1 MNPAAIP
8 LRWEI
13 IRRISIPQSA
23 MGNGI
28 RSATV
33 AIPHGSA
40 ADATPETSDPRAS
53 PLITVEGPTVSG
65 ILLARPG
72 ALHRFAAA
80 LVSEIRVS
88 AIRLSLDRVPAA
100 RHSDRFRMRASDR
113 TATHFEAPDSIPLTA
128 TADLATEG
136 LAADWAG
143 AETAFAVT
151 ADTVTVGGEVFG
163 PATVGVAAFTGRAFL
178 AMAGEVGALA
188 WDGRTGP
195 TDGTPG
201 GTTPIGMRRPIA
213 TTRTTPVT
221 TIRRNTILTMGMTTI
236 RGQATRL
243 CRGWMRPPC
252 ISMSTLAWATDC
264 SSTPEGVPSKPCLGG
279 IFLSVPIELGC
290 DGRPSSIYCDYW
302 NVLQDAIVPS

>member
-1 MNPAAIP
+1 
-8 LRWEI
+8 
-13 IRRISIPQSA
+13 
-23 MGNGI
+23 MGSGI

-40 ADATPETSDPRAS
+40 ADATPETSGPRAC
-53 PLITVEGPTVSG
+53 PLVAAGGPTVSG

-100 RHSDRFRMRASDR
+100 RHSDRFRMRALDR
-113 TATHFEAPDSIPLTA
+113 TPTHFAAPDSIPLTA
-128 TADLATEG
+128 TADLAIEG

-143 AETAFAVT
+143 AEAAFAVT
-151 ADTVTVGGEVFG
+151 ADTVTVGGKVFG
-163 PATVGVAAFTGRAFL
+163 PAMVGVAAFTGRAFL
-178 AMAGEVGALA
+178 AMAGEVGALT
-188 WDGRTGP
+188 WDGPTGP

-201 GTTPIGMRRPIA
+201 GTTPIGMRRPLA
-213 TTRTTPVT
+213 TTRTTPGT
-221 TIRRNTILTMGMTTI
+221 TMRRTIPTMPMTTI

-243 CRGWMRPPC
+243 RRGWIRQPY

-264 SSTPEGVPSKPCLGG
+264 SSTPEGVQALLGRD
-279 IFLSVPIELGC
+279 FFVSTN
-290 DGRPSSIYCDYW
+290 RAW
-302 NVLQDAIVPS
+302 M